1 MTTLD
6 TGPWMQAGA
15 ALAGVLLLLWIAAR
29 LARRTGLA
37 GRGLRFWAVVS
48 GTSSLVHLF

>member
-1 MTTLD
+1 ML
-6 TGPWMQAGA
+6 
-15 ALAGVLLLLWIAAR
+15 
-29 LARRTGLA
+29 TGLA